1 MNGSIQRALRRFT
14 QATRLSPCDQPA
26 RNGRAP
32 RSSVTLDAVPVGATE
47 TPVVAVE
54 HDGSLLIALPYGERT
69 DWMKNVLASGT
80 ATVVTRGQAYDV
92 DRPDVIPMT
101 DATRYFRPKEQKL
114 HRRFAVET
122 CFRVYRVA
130 TIEPTERL
138 EVPPDLEGMDSD
150 ARSISQC
157 SQIRSKEVRRP
168 RSR

>member
-1 MNGSIQRALRRFT
+1 MRSAGTERSGTSVVRHVGRR
-14 QATRLSPCDQPA
+14 S
-26 RNGRAP
+26 GR
-32 RSSVTLDAVPVGATE
+32 SYE

-54 HDGSLLIALPYGERT
+54 HDDSLLIALPYGERT

-114 HRRFAVET
+114 HRRFAVQT

-130 TIEPTERL
+130 T
-138 EVPPDLEGMDSD
+138 
-150 ARSISQC
+150 
-157 SQIRSKEVRRP
+157 
-168 RSR
+168 